1 MRWALVLALLLV
13 SCGPGS
19 SPSLSSAGASATL
32 GPDIVIGSPMSLT
45 GSTSKEGGYAKQGYE
60 LWLDWI
66 NNTQGG
72 IVVGGVKRK
81 VKITFEDDQSKADL
95 SAQLTQKLISEEGA
109 QLLLGPYGSAAT
121 ASDAVIAEKNGIPMV
136 EANGAAQAIFSKGY
150 RFVFGVLSP
159 ADKYLTGVLDLAA
172 TLTPKPSRIAMLSA
186 DDAFSL
192 EVAKAV
198 EDYAPKQGFEIVFS
212 QKYPNGST
220 ELSSLVAQA
229 KAARP
234 DMLLNSGHLVEAIAM
249 NKAVKDLRLNASLFA
264 YSVGPGTPDFV
275 LSLGKDANFVFSG
288 SQWTPQVK
296 YEPTFFLSVADYVAK
311 YKKMFA
317 TTDDPAYQVA
327 ESTAAC
333 LALQRAIE
341 TAGTTDPAK
350 VRDALAGLDVT
361 TFFGRLK
368 FDSRGAN
375 VYKPMVVEQI
385 QNGQHHT
392 VFPPE
397 VADVK
402 AQYPTPTWDQR

>member
-1 MRWALVLALLLV
+1 MRWALVLALLLA

-19 SPSLSSAGASATL
+19 SSSTPSPGTSATL

-72 IVVGGVKRK
+72 IVVAGVKRK

-159 ADKYLTGVLDLAA
+159 ADKYLTGVVDLAA
-172 TLTPKPSRIAMLSA
+172 TFTPKPNRIAMLSA

-234 DMLLNSGHLVEAIAM
+234 DMLLNSGHLLEAIAM

-296 YEPTFFLSVADYVAK
+296 YEPAFFLSVSDYVTK